1 MEAGKQHDLVQHLGV
16 LHAGGFLLVVA
27 QLQSSS
33 FQMGRCKTPC
43 GSFGRSHLAALT
55 SDADVSQ
62 QLFSLCPLFF
72 KA

>member
-1 MEAGKQHDLVQHLGV
+1 M
-16 LHAGGFLLVVA
+16 VA

-43 GSFGRSHLAALT
+43 RSFGRSHLAAPT

-62 QLFSLCPLFF
+62 QLFSLCPLFLRLRLWLNVKVTLRRLKTTSLGF
-72 KA
+72 S